1 MAVYKNYNDRIIL
14 TPLTF
19 MDRYG
24 IRQRYFSQVISLVAY
39 ILLGI
44 AYMHA
49 VVTECKDGSHIT
61 VKHAFFIIILF
72 LHNLIACTK
81 KYIAVFQ
88 LRLCGI
94 GAIYLFLNQLIQSID
109 TACISVHR

>member
-1 MAVYKNYNDRIIL
+1 MTVYENNNDRIIF

-24 IRQRYFSQVISLVAY
+24 ISQRYFSQVISLIAY

-49 VVTECKDGSHIT
+49 VITERKDGSHIP
-61 VKHAFFIIILF
+61 VKHALFIIILF

-88 LRLCGI
+88 LRLCVI
-94 GAIYLFLNQLIQSID
+94 SAIYLFLNQLIQSID
-109 TACISVHR
+109 AACIPVHR